1 MIRPEI
7 YFTDGE
13 KLVSCVLALAISA
26 LYQQNKP
33 NKKIAQKSG
42 IHKGR
47 IPLKSYLK
55 LSAAGFVIAMLG
67 TGYAPALAQGAAA
80 DEDRGI
86 ADIVVTATRREESLN
101 KIPLAIQALSGDSL
115 SDLNITKFDK
125 LIEYLPN
132 VRTASRGP
140 GASSIF
146 IRGLSTD
153 SPGLQVAGT
162 AGAQP
167 TVALYINDA
176 PASLVGRNL
185 DLYTVDLQRVEVLA
199 GPQGTLFGASAMGGA
214 VRYITNKP
222 DATAF
227 HAGVNAS
234 YAFTKSGKESVAGD
248 AFINLPIIKDKLA
261 LRVVVYND
269 QQGGYIDNV
278 ASTFQLPFNG
288 NVGVAGR
295 LPTGNPLLVMRAI
308 QSCQATATTVVPNC
322 TGSLYRAP
330 TRQIINNDAFVE
342 KNYNDANYRGAR
354 IALTWNVTD
363 DWSVDLMHLRQQL
376 DTDGVFDFEPDVGDL
391 KVTKFGKNSL
401 RDSANLST
409 LTINGRLG
417 ALDVIYTGSYLQHSA
432 TQVADYSGYSNIG
445 LYLPYYECDRG
456 VYYTAAYNGNIG
468 NTCYSP
474 NKSYQTRNRT
484 KRFTQELRITTPA
497 ENRIRGT
504 FGAFYDNNRLFDN
517 TDWSYLQQ
525 AAGFIYRR
533 APNPAVNANDTS
545 VRPVAV
551 GFFNDVQ
558 RKDKQF
564 AVYGEASFDIVPE
577 TLIVTGGLRY
587 YNEKASIN
595 GSSATSFATGG
606 RGIYNP
612 ATGTYSAAATPPQF
626 YGISANLNDL
636 YKDASPAKYSG
647 VLYKAHLTYKFGQ
660 GSLVYATYS
669 DGFRPGGFNR
679 RPCRVPSAIC
689 PTNADFVRLGTYVPD
704 KVRNYEIGGKFS
716 LLNRSVQLN
725 IAAYKIDWNNIQIT
739 VFDQNISNQTFT
751 TNLLDATIKGIEG
764 DLTWRATSEF
774 TINSAFSFNDSELT
788 KYRKNTTVLRP
799 LGGPLALSPKFQFN
813 ARLNWEKEL
822 SSGLRPF
829 ANVSFHHVGKSI
841 SDVIDNVDIRYQ
853 SSNPTLGY
861 AASIPVTYNG
871 VLVRPGDVIAPIPA
885 AQQLASYNT
894 VAASFG
900 VSKDEWRIEV
910 FGDNLTDERP
920 ELYKS
925 GNDGE
930 LRTTTS
936 RPRTIGLRFSY
947 KM

>member
-1 MIRPEI
+1 M
-7 YFTDGE
+7 
-13 KLVSCVLALAISA
+13 
-26 LYQQNKP
+26 
-33 NKKIAQKSG
+33 
-42 IHKGR
+42 
-47 IPLKSYLK
+47 LK
-55 LSAAGFVIAMLG
+55 LSTAAFVVAALG
-67 TGYAPALAQGAAA
+67 AGAAPAFAQEAGAE
-80 DEDRGI
+80 EDRSV

-132 VRTASRGP
+132 VRSASRGP

-185 DLYTVDLQRVEVLA
+185 DLYAVDLQRVEVLA

-222 DATAF
+222 DASEF
-227 HAGVNAS
+227 HAGFNAS

-248 AFINLPIIKDKLA
+248 AFINVPIIKDRFA
-261 LRVVVYND
+261 VRAVVYTD
-269 QQGGYIDNV
+269 RQGGYIDNV
-278 ASTFQLPFNG
+278 PGTFQMPFNG
-288 NVGVAGR
+288 NVGIAGK
-295 LPTGNPLLVMRAI
+295 LPEGNPLLVMRAI

-322 TGSLYRAP
+322 NGSLYRAP
-330 TRQIINNDAFVE
+330 TRQIINNDKFVE
-342 KNYNDANYRGAR
+342 KDYNDATYRGGR
-354 IALTWNVTD
+354 IAATLNLTD
-363 DWSVDLMHLRQQL
+363 DWSIDLMHVRQEL

-391 KVTKFGKNSL
+391 KVTKFNKNEL
-401 RDSANLST
+401 KDSVNLST
-409 LTINGRLG
+409 LAINGRLG
-417 ALDVIYTGSYLQHSA
+417 ELSLIYTGSFMKHSA
-432 TQVADYSGYSNIG
+432 TQISDYAGYSNIG

-468 NTCYSP
+468 NACYAP
-474 NKSYQTRNRT
+474 NKSYQVRNRT
-484 KRFTQELRITTPA
+484 KRFTQEFRVTTPA
-497 ENRIRGT
+497 DKRIRGT
-504 FGAFYDNNRLFDN
+504 FGLFYDNNKLFDN
-517 TDWSYLQQ
+517 TDWSYLQE

-533 APNPAVNANDTS
+533 APNPIVNANDTS
-545 VRPVAV
+545 IRPVNV

-558 RKDKQF
+558 RRDKQF
-564 AVYGEASFDIVPE
+564 AAYGEASFDIVPE
-577 TLIVTGGLRY
+577 KLILTGGLRY

-595 GSSATSFATGG
+595 GSSATSFATGA

-612 ATGTYSAAATPPQF
+612 ATGTYSPSATPPQF
-626 YGISANLNDL
+626 FGVSANLNDL
-636 YKDASPAKYSG
+636 YKDASPAKYTG
-647 VLYKAHLTYKFGQ
+647 VLYKANLTYKFGE
-660 GSLVYATYS
+660 GSLVYGTYS

-704 KVRNYEIGGKFS
+704 KVQNYELGGKFALFDRS
-716 LLNRSVQLN
+716 LQLN
-725 IAAYKIDWNNIQIT
+725 VAAYLIDWKNIQIT

-751 TNLLDATIKGIEG
+751 TNLLDAQIKGIEG
-764 DLTWRATSEF
+764 DLTWRATSELTF
-774 TINSAFSFNDSELT
+774 NSAFSFNDSEM
-788 KYRKNTTVLRP
+788 KRYRKNTTVLRP
-799 LGGPLALSPKFQFN
+799 LGGPLALSPKFQLN
-813 ARLNWEKEL
+813 YRLNWEKEL
-822 SSGLRPF
+822 ASGLRPF
-829 ANVSFHHVGKSI
+829 ANFSFHHVGKSV

-853 SSNPTLGY
+853 GSNPTLGY
-861 AASIPVTYNG
+861 AAAIPVTYNG
-871 VLVRPGDVIAPIPA
+871 VLVRPGDVIRPIPG
-885 AQQLASYNT
+885 AQQLRAYQT
-894 VAASFG
+894 IGASFG
-900 VSKDEWRIEV
+900 VSRDAWRMEV
-910 FGDNLTDERP
+910 FGDNLTDTRP

-947 KM
+947 KI

>member
-1 MIRPEI
+1 MR
-7 YFTDGE
+7 
-13 KLVSCVLALAISA
+13 A
-26 LYQQNKP
+26 
-33 NKKIAQKSG
+33 
-42 IHKGR
+42 
-47 IPLKSYLK
+47 YLK
-55 LSAAGFVIAMLG
+55 LSAAAFVLASLG
-67 TGYAPALAQGAAA
+67 AGSVPAFAQDEAAKEDDGAV
-80 DEDRGI
+80 EGI
-86 ADIVVTATRREESLN
+86 LVTATRREESLN
-101 KIPLAIQALSGDSL
+101 KIPLAIQALSGDAL
-115 SDLNITKFDK
+115 SDLNITKLDK

-153 SPGLQVAGT
+153 SPGLQVSGT

-199 GPQGTLFGASAMGGA
+199 GPQGTLFGSSAMGGA

-222 DATAF
+222 DTGDF
-227 HAGVNAS
+227 SAGFNSS

-248 AFINLPIIKDKLA
+248 AFINIPIIKDKLA
-261 LRVVVYND
+261 VRAVIYTD
-269 QQGGYIDNV
+269 RQGGYIDNV
-278 ASTFQLPFNG
+278 AGTFQLPFNANAG
-288 NVGVAGR
+288 QAGR

-308 QSCQATATTVVPNC
+308 QACQQSTVLVGGVRSCGTSGGAY
-322 TGSLYRAP
+322 LYNTP
-330 TRQIINNDAFVE
+330 TRQTINNDAFIE
-342 KNYNDANYRGAR
+342 KDYNDATYRGGR
-354 IALTWNVTD
+354 LALTWNLNE
-363 DWSVDLMHLRQQL
+363 DWSVDLMHLRQEL
-376 DTDGVFDFEPDVGDL
+376 DTDGVFDYEPAVGDL
-391 KVTKFGKNSL
+391 QVTKFNDNSL
-401 RDSANLST
+401 RDRANLSS

-417 ALDVIYTGSYLQHSA
+417 ALDLIYTGSYLKHSA
-432 TQVADYSGYSNIG
+432 TQIADYAGYSNIG

-468 NTCYSP
+468 NTCYAP

-484 KRFTQELRITTPA
+484 KRLTQEFRVTTPA

-504 FGAFYDNNRLFDN
+504 FGLFYDDNKLFDN
-517 TDWSYLQQ
+517 TDWSYLQP

-533 APNPAVNANDTS
+533 APNPVVNANDTS
-545 VRPVAV
+545 IRPVQV

-558 RKDKQF
+558 RRDRQF
-564 AVYGEASFDIVPE
+564 AAYGEASFDIIPDAL
-577 TLIVTGGLRY
+577 TVTGGLRY

-595 GSSATSFATGG
+595 GSSAGSFGAGA

-612 ATGTYSAAATPPQF
+612 ATGTYSPSATPPQF
-626 YGISANLNDL
+626 YGVSANLNQL
-636 YKDASPAKYSG
+636 YADASPAKYTG
-647 VLYKAHLTYKFGQ
+647 VLFKGNMTYKFGE

-679 RPCRVPSAIC
+679 RPCRVPSTIC

-704 KVRNYEIGGKFS
+704 KVANYEIGGKFA
-716 LLNRSVQLN
+716 LLDRRMQLN
-725 IAAYKIDWNNIQIT
+725 IAAYQIDWSNIQIT

-751 TNLLDATIKGIEG
+751 TNLLDARIRGIEG
-764 DLTWRATSEF
+764 DLTWRATPEF
-774 TINSAFSFNDSELT
+774 TFNTAFSFNDSKMLR
-788 KYRKNTTVLRP
+788 YRKNTTVLRP

-822 SSGLRPF
+822 ASGLTPF
-829 ANVSFHHVGKSI
+829 AGISFHHVGKSI
-841 SDVIDNVDIRYQ
+841 SDVIDNTDIRYQ

-861 AASIPVTYNG
+861 AASTPVLYNG
-871 VLVRPGDVIAPIPA
+871 VLVRPGDVVVPLPA
-885 AQQLASYNT
+885 AQQLASYST

-920 ELYKS
+920 ELYKN

-947 KM
+947 KIQ

>member
-1 MIRPEI
+1 MVGAGSP
-7 YFTDGE
+7 
-13 KLVSCVLALAISA
+13 A
-26 LYQQNKP
+26 LY
-33 NKKIAQKSG
+33 AQE
-42 IHKGR
+42 
-47 IPLKSYLK
+47 
-55 LSAAGFVIAMLG
+55 A
-67 TGYAPALAQGAAA
+67 TAQG
-80 DEDRGI
+80 DDGSIKE
-86 ADIVVTATRREESLN
+86 IVVTATRREESLN

-115 SDLNITKFDK
+115 AELNITKFDK
-125 LIEYLPN
+125 LIEQLPN
-132 VRTASRGP
+132 VRAASRGP

-167 TVALYINDA
+167 TVALYVNDA

-185 DLYTVDLQRVEVLA
+185 DLYAVDLQRVEVLA

-222 DATAF
+222 DASKF
-227 HAGVNAS
+227 SAGFNAS
-234 YAFTKSGKESVAGD
+234 YAFTKSGDESVAGD
-248 AFINLPIIKDKLA
+248 AFINIPIIQDKLA
-261 LRVVVYND
+261 VRAVIYND

-278 ASTFQLPFNG
+278 PGTFQMPFNP
-288 NVGVAGR
+288 NAGVAGA

-308 QSCQATATTVVPNC
+308 QACQQSTVLFNGRPSCGTSGGAY
-322 TGSLYRAP
+322 LYRTP
-330 TRQIINNDAFVE
+330 TRQTINNDAFVE
-342 KNYNDANYRGAR
+342 KNYNDARYRGGR

-363 DWSVDLMHLRQQL
+363 DWSIDLMHARQEL

-391 KVTKFGKNSL
+391 KVTKFNDNSL
-401 RDSANLST
+401 RDQVDLST

-417 ALDVIYTGSYLQHSA
+417 ALNLIYTGSFLNHSA
-432 TQVADYSGYSNIG
+432 TQVADYAGYSNIG

-468 NTCYSP
+468 NTCYAP

-484 KRFTQELRITTPA
+484 KRFTQEFRITTPA
-497 ENRIRGT
+497 ENRLRGT
-504 FGAFYDNNRLFDN
+504 FGLFYDDNKLFDN

-533 APNPAVNANDTS
+533 APNPVVNANDTS

-558 RKDKQF
+558 RRDKQF

-577 TLIVTGGLRY
+577 KLTVTGGLRY

-595 GSSATSFATGG
+595 GSSAGSFATGG
-606 RGIYNP
+606 RGVYNA

-626 YGISANLNDL
+626 YGVSANLNQL
-636 YKDASPAKYSG
+636 YADASPAKYTG
-647 VLYKAHLTYKFGQ
+647 VLIKGNLTYRFGE

-704 KVRNYEIGGKFS
+704 KVKNYEIGGKFA
-716 LLNRSVQLN
+716 LLNRRLQINL
-725 IAAYKIDWNNIQIT
+725 AAYQIDWNNIQIT

-751 TNLLDATIKGIEG
+751 TNLLDARIKGVEG
-764 DLTWRATSEF
+764 DITWRATPELTF
-774 TINSAFSFNDSELT
+774 NSSFSINDSKMLR
-788 KYRKNTTVLRP
+788 YRKNTTVLRP
-799 LGGPLALSPKFQFN
+799 LGGPLALSPKFQLN
-813 ARLNWEKEL
+813 YRLHWEKEL
-822 SSGLRPF
+822 SSGWTPF
-829 ANVSFHHVGKSI
+829 ANFSFRHVGKSI

-861 AASIPVTYNG
+861 AAATPVYYNG
-871 VLVRPGDVIAPIPA
+871 VLVSPGSVIRPIPA
-885 AQQLASYNT
+885 AQNLAAYQ
-894 VAASFG
+894 AIGASIG
-900 VSKDEWRIEV
+900 VSKDAWRLEL
-910 FGDNLTDERP
+910 FGDNLTDTRS

-930 LRTTTS
+930 ARTTTS

-947 KM
+947 KI

>member
-1 MIRPEI
+1 MK
-7 YFTDGE
+7 TGL
-13 KLVSCVLALAISA
+13 KLSSAILALASLGA
-26 LYQQNKP
+26 GSNP
-33 NKKIAQKSG
+33 AFAQD
-42 IHKGR
+42 
-47 IPLKSYLK
+47 
-55 LSAAGFVIAMLG
+55 
-67 TGYAPALAQGAAA
+67 AAA
-80 DEDRGI
+80 AEESDIGI
-86 ADIVVTATRREESLN
+86 ADIIVTATRREESLN
-101 KIPLAIQALSGDSL
+101 RIPLAIQALSGDAL

-167 TVALYINDA
+167 TVALYVNDS

-185 DLYTVDLQRVEVLA
+185 DLYAVDLQRVEVLA

-222 DATAF
+222 DLSEF
-227 HAGVNAS
+227 HAGFNAS

-248 AFINLPIIKDKLA
+248 AFINVPIIKDRLA
-261 LRVVVYND
+261 MRAVIYSD
-269 QQGGYIDNV
+269 RQGGYIDNV
-278 ASTFQLPFNG
+278 AATFQMPFNG
-288 NVGVAGR
+288 NVGVAGA

-322 TGSLYRAP
+322 NGSGYTAP

-342 KNYNDANYRGAR
+342 KDYNDATYRGAR
-354 IALTWNVTD
+354 LALTWKLSD
-363 DWSVDLMHLRQQL
+363 DWSVDLMHIRQEL
-376 DTDGVFDFEPDVGDL
+376 DTDGVFDFEPSVGDL
-391 KVTKFGKNSL
+391 KVTKFNDNSL
-401 RDSANLST
+401 RDRANLSS

-417 ALDVIYTGSYLQHSA
+417 ALNLIYTGSYLKHRA
-432 TQVADYSGYSNIG
+432 TQIADYAGYSNIG

-468 NTCYSP
+468 NTCYAP

-484 KRFTQELRITTPA
+484 KRFTHEFRVTTPA
-497 ENRIRGT
+497 EKRIRGT
-504 FGAFYDNNRLFDN
+504 FGLFYDNNKLFDN

-533 APNPAVNANDTS
+533 APNPSVNANDTS
-545 VRPVAV
+545 VRALQV

-558 RKDKQF
+558 RKDKQL
-564 AVYGEASFDIVPE
+564 AAYGEASLDIVPE
-577 TLIVTGGLRY
+577 KLIATGGLRY
-587 YNEKASIN
+587 YNEKAYIN

-612 ATGTYSAAATPPQF
+612 LTGTYSATATPPQF
-626 YGISANLNDL
+626 YGVSADLNQL
-636 YKDASPAKYSG
+636 YAAASPAKYTG
-647 VLYKAHLTYKFGQ
+647 VLFKGNLTYKFGA

-704 KVRNYEIGGKFS
+704 KVTNYEIGGKFA
-716 LLNRSVQLN
+716 LLDRRLQINL
-725 IAAYKIDWNNIQIT
+725 AAYQIDWNNIQIT

-751 TNLLDATIKGIEG
+751 TNLLDARIRGIEG
-764 DLTWRATSEF
+764 DLTWRATQEF
-774 TINSAFSFNDSELT
+774 TINSAFSFNDSEMLR
-788 KYRKNTTVLRP
+788 YRKNTTVLRP

-813 ARLNWEKEL
+813 ARLHWEKEL
-822 SSGLRPF
+822 SSGLSPF
-829 ANVSFHHVGKSI
+829 ANLGFHHVGKSI

-853 SSNPTLGY
+853 ASNPTLGY

-871 VLVRPGDVIAPIPA
+871 VLVSPGDVIAPIPA
-885 AQQLASYNT
+885 AQQLDSYNT
-894 VAASFG
+894 VSASFG
-900 VSKDEWRIEV
+900 VSKDEWRMEI
-910 FGDNLTDERP
+910 FADNLTDERP

>member
-1 MIRPEI
+1 MKAYLKISTAA
-7 YFTDGE
+7 F
-13 KLVSCVLALAISA
+13 VLASF
-26 LYQQNKP
+26 
-33 NKKIAQKSG
+33 G
-42 IHKGR
+42 
-47 IPLKSYLK
+47 
-55 LSAAGFVIAMLG
+55 AGA
-67 TGYAPALAQGAAA
+67 APAFAQETAEA
-80 DEDRGI
+80 DDRGI
-86 ADIVVTATRREESLN
+86 VDIVVTATRREESAN
-101 KIPLAIQALSGDSL
+101 RIPLAITALGGDAL

-132 VRTASRGP
+132 VRAASRGP

-153 SPGLQVAGT
+153 SPGLQIAGT

-167 TVALYINDA
+167 TVALYVNDA

-185 DLYTVDLQRVEVLA
+185 DLYAVDLQRVEVLA

-222 DATAF
+222 DASEF
-227 HAGVNAS
+227 HAGFNAS
-234 YAFTKSGKESVAGD
+234 YAFTKKGEESVAGD
-248 AFINLPIIKDKLA
+248 AFINIPIIKDKLA
-261 LRVVVYND
+261 IRAVFYTD
-269 QQGGYIDNV
+269 RQGGYIDNV
-278 ASTFQLPFNG
+278 AGTFQMPFNA
-288 NVGVAGR
+288 NAGVAGR
-295 LPTGNPLLVMRAI
+295 LPTGNPLLVTRAI
-308 QSCQATATTVVPNC
+308 QACQQSTVLVGGVRSCGTSGGAY
-322 TGSLYRAP
+322 LYNTP
-330 TRQIINNDAFVE
+330 TRQTINNDAFVE
-342 KNYNDANYRGAR
+342 QNYNDATYRGGR

-363 DWSVDLMHLRQQL
+363 DWSVDLMHLRQEL

-391 KVTKFGKNSL
+391 RVTKFNDNSL
-401 RDSANLST
+401 RDRVNLST

-417 ALDVIYTGSYLQHSA
+417 ALDLIYTGSYMKHRA
-432 TQVADYSGYSNIG
+432 TQIADYAGYSNIG

-468 NTCYSP
+468 NTCYAPS
-474 NKSYQTRNRT
+474 KTYQVRNRT
-484 KRFTQELRITTPA
+484 NRQTHEFRITTPA
-497 ENRIRGT
+497 DKRIRGT
-504 FGAFYDNNRLFDN
+504 FGLFYDDNKLFDN
-517 TDWSYLQQ
+517 TDWSYLNES
-525 AAGFIYRR
+525 AGFIYRR
-533 APNPAVNANDTS
+533 APNASVNANDTS
-545 VRPVAV
+545 VRSAKV
-551 GFFNDVQ
+551 GFFNDIQ
-558 RKDKQF
+558 RRDKQF
-564 AVYGEASFDIVPE
+564 AAYGEASFDIIPE
-577 TLIVTGGLRY
+577 KLILTGGLRY

-595 GSSATSFATGG
+595 GSSNGSFGG
-606 RGIYNP
+606 ARGVYNA
-612 ATGTYSAAATPPQF
+612 ATGTYSAAATPPAF
-626 YGISANLNDL
+626 YNVSANLNVL
-636 YKDASPAKYSG
+636 YADASPAKYTG
-647 VLYKAHLTYKFGQ
+647 VLYKANLTYRIGD

-704 KVRNYEIGGKFS
+704 KVQNYEIGGKFS
-716 LLNRSVQLN
+716 LLDRRLQLN
-725 IAAYKIDWNNIQIT
+725 LAAYQIDWSNIQIT

-751 TNLLDATIKGIEG
+751 TNLIDARIRGIEG
-764 DLTWRATSEF
+764 DLTWRATPEITF
-774 TINSAFSFNDSELT
+774 NSAFSYNDSELT

-813 ARLNWEKEL
+813 ARLHWEKEL
-822 SSGLRPF
+822 SSGLTPF
-829 ANVSFHHVGKSI
+829 AQVGFHHVGKSI

-853 SSNPTLGY
+853 SFNPTLGY
-861 AASIPVTYNG
+861 AASTPVLYNG

-900 VSKDEWRIEV
+900 VSKDEWRIEL

-947 KM
+947 KI

>member
-1 MIRPEI
+1 M
-7 YFTDGE
+7 
-13 KLVSCVLALAISA
+13 KA
-26 LYQQNKP
+26 
-33 NKKIAQKSG
+33 
-42 IHKGR
+42 
-47 IPLKSYLK
+47 YLK
-55 LSAAGFVIAMLG
+55 LSTAAFVLASLG
-67 TGYAPALAQGAAA
+67 AGSAPVFAQEEAAK
-80 DEDRGI
+80 EDDGGI
-86 ADIVVTATRREESLN
+86 AEIIVTATRREESLN
-101 KIPLAIQALSGDSL
+101 KIPLAVQALSGDAL
-115 SDLNITKFDK
+115 NDLNITKLDK

-153 SPGLQVAGT
+153 SPGLQVSGT

-222 DATAF
+222 NMTDF
-227 HAGVNAS
+227 SAGFNSS
-234 YAFTKSGKESVAGD
+234 YAFTKSGEESVAGD
-248 AFINLPIIKDKLA
+248 AFINIPIVKDKLA
-261 LRVVVYND
+261 VRAVIYTD
-269 QQGGYIDNV
+269 RQGGYIDNV
-278 ASTFQLPFNG
+278 AGTFQLPFNANAG
-288 NVGVAGR
+288 QAGR

-308 QSCQATATTVVPNC
+308 QACQQSTVLVGGVRSCGTSGGAY
-322 TGSLYRAP
+322 LYNTP
-330 TRQIINNDAFVE
+330 TRQTINNDAFVE
-342 KNYNDANYRGAR
+342 KDYNDATYRGGR
-354 IALTWNVTD
+354 LALTWNLSE
-363 DWSVDLMHLRQQL
+363 DWSVDVMHLRQEL
-376 DTDGVFDFEPDVGDL
+376 DTDGVFDYEPAVGDL
-391 KVTKFGKNSL
+391 QVTKFNDNSL
-401 RDSANLST
+401 RDRANLSS

-417 ALDVIYTGSYLQHSA
+417 ALDLIYTGSYLKHSA
-432 TQVADYSGYSNIG
+432 TQVADYAGYSNIG

-468 NTCYSP
+468 NTCYAP

-484 KRFTQELRITTPA
+484 KRFTQEFRVTTPA
-497 ENRIRGT
+497 ENRLRGT
-504 FGAFYDNNRLFDN
+504 FGLFYDDNKLFDN
-517 TDWSYLQQ
+517 TDWSYLQE

-533 APNPAVNANDTS
+533 APNPVVDANDTS
-545 VRPVAV
+545 IRPVKV

-558 RKDKQF
+558 RRDKQF
-564 AVYGEASFDIVPE
+564 AAYGEASFDIIPDAL
-577 TLIVTGGLRY
+577 TVTGGLRY

-595 GSSATSFATGG
+595 GSSAGSFATGA
-606 RGIYNP
+606 RGIYNST
-612 ATGTYSAAATPPQF
+612 TGTYSASATPPQF
-626 YGISANLNDL
+626 YGVSANLNQL
-636 YKDASPAKYSG
+636 YADASPAKYTG
-647 VLYKAHLTYKFGQ
+647 VLFKGNVTYKFGE

-704 KVRNYEIGGKFS
+704 KVANYEIGGKFA
-716 LLNRSVQLN
+716 LLNRRMQLN
-725 IAAYKIDWNNIQIT
+725 IAAYQIDWSNIQIT

-751 TNLLDATIKGIEG
+751 TNLLDARIKGIEG
-764 DLTWRATSEF
+764 DLTWRATPEL
-774 TINSAFSFNDSELT
+774 TLNSAFSFNDSEMLR
-788 KYRKNTTVLRP
+788 YRKNTTVLRP

-813 ARLNWEKEL
+813 ARLHWEKEL
-822 SSGLRPF
+822 ASGLTPF
-829 ANVSFHHVGKSI
+829 AGVSFHHVGKSI

-861 AASIPVTYNG
+861 AASTPVLYNG
-871 VLVRPGDVIAPIPA
+871 VLVRPGDVVVPLPA
-885 AQQLASYNT
+885 AQQLASYST
-894 VAASFG
+894 FAASFG

-920 ELYKS
+920 ELYKN

>member
-1 MIRPEI
+1 
-7 YFTDGE
+7 
-13 KLVSCVLALAISA
+13 
-26 LYQQNKP
+26 
-33 NKKIAQKSG
+33 
-42 IHKGR
+42 
-47 IPLKSYLK
+47 LKAKMK
-55 LSAAGFVIAMLG
+55 LSAAALVLAYLG
-67 TGYAPALAQGAAA
+67 AGSAPAFAQDEAAQ
-80 DEDRGI
+80 EDDGGI

-101 KIPLAIQALSGDSL
+101 KIPLAVQALSGDAL
-115 SDLNITKFDK
+115 ADLNITKFDK

-132 VRTASRGP
+132 VRSASRGP

-153 SPGLQVAGT
+153 SPGLQIAGT

-167 TVALYINDA
+167 TVALYVNDA

-185 DLYTVDLQRVEVLA
+185 DLYAVDLQRVEVLA

-222 DATAF
+222 DAAEF
-227 HAGVNAS
+227 HAGFNAS
-234 YAFTKSGKESVAGD
+234 YAFTKKGEESVAGD
-248 AFINLPIIKDKLA
+248 AFINIPIIKDKLA
-261 LRVVVYND
+261 IRAVLYTD

-278 ASTFQLPFNG
+278 AGTFQMPFNA
-288 NVGVAGR
+288 NAGVAGR

-308 QSCQATATTVVPNC
+308 QACQQSAVLVGGVPSCGTSGGAY
-322 TGSLYRAP
+322 LYNTP
-330 TRQIINNDAFVE
+330 TRQTINNDAFVE
-342 KNYNDANYRGAR
+342 KDYNDATYRGGR
-354 IALTWNVTD
+354 IALSWNLSE
-363 DWSVDLMHLRQQL
+363 DWSVDLTHIRQEL
-376 DTDGVFDFEPDVGDL
+376 DTDGVFDFEPAVGDL
-391 KVTKFGKNSL
+391 QVTKFNDNSL
-401 RDSANLST
+401 RDKVSMST
-409 LTINGRLG
+409 WAVNGRLG
-417 ALDVIYTGSYLQHSA
+417 ALDMIYTGSYMKHNA
-432 TQVADYSGYSNIG
+432 TQIADYAGYSNIG

-468 NTCYSP
+468 NTCYTP
-474 NKSYQTRNRT
+474 NKSYQVRNRT
-484 KRFTQELRITTPA
+484 KRMTQEFRVTTPA
-497 ENRIRGT
+497 EKRIRGT
-504 FGAFYDNNRLFDN
+504 FGLFYDNNKLFDN

-533 APNPAVNANDTS
+533 APNASVDANDTS

-551 GFFNDVQ
+551 GFFNDIQ

-564 AVYGEASFDIVPE
+564 AAYGEASFDVVPE
-577 TLIVTGGLRY
+577 KLTVTGGMRY

-595 GSSATSFATGG
+595 GSSNGSFGG
-606 RGIYNP
+606 ARGVYNA
-612 ATGTYSAAATPPQF
+612 ATGTYSAAANGPAT
-626 YGISANLNDL
+626 YNVSANLNQL
-636 YKDASPAKYSG
+636 YADASPAKYSG
-647 VLYKAHLTYKFGQ
+647 VLFKGNMTYKFGE

-704 KVRNYEIGGKFS
+704 KVQNYEIGGKFA
-716 LLNRSVQLN
+716 LLDRRLQINL
-725 IAAYKIDWNNIQIT
+725 AAYQIDWSNIQIT

-751 TNLLDATIKGIEG
+751 TNLVDAKIKGIEG
-764 DLTWRATSEF
+764 DITWRATPEF
-774 TINSAFSFNDSELT
+774 TINSAFSYNDSKLT

-799 LGGPLALSPKFQFN
+799 LDGPLALSPKFQFN
-813 ARLNWEKEL
+813 ARLHWEKEL
-822 SSGLRPF
+822 ASGLVPF
-829 ANVSFHHVGKSI
+829 AQVGFHHVGKSI

-853 SSNPTLGY
+853 SFNPTLGY
-861 AASIPVTYNG
+861 AASTPVLYNG

-885 AQQLASYNT
+885 AQQLGSYST
-894 VAASFG
+894 IAASFG
-900 VSKDEWRIEV
+900 VSKDEWRIEI

-936 RPRTIGLRFSY
+936 RPRTLGLRFSY

>member
-1 MIRPEI
+1 LKNR
-7 YFTDGE
+7 F
-13 KLVSCVLALAISA
+13 KLSTAAFVLASF
-26 LYQQNKP
+26 
-33 NKKIAQKSG
+33 G
-42 IHKGR
+42 
-47 IPLKSYLK
+47 
-55 LSAAGFVIAMLG
+55 AGS
-67 TGYAPALAQGAAA
+67 APAFAQEETAQ
-80 DEDRGI
+80 EDDGGI
-86 ADIVVTATRREESLN
+86 KEIIVTATRREESLN
-101 KIPLAIQALSGDSL
+101 KIPLAVQALSGDAL
-115 SDLNITKFDK
+115 GDLNITKLDK

-153 SPGLQVAGT
+153 SPGLQVSGT

-222 DATAF
+222 DASEF
-227 HAGVNAS
+227 HAGFNAS
-234 YAFTKSGKESVAGD
+234 YAFTKSGSESVAGD
-248 AFINLPIIKDKLA
+248 AFINIPIVKDKLA
-261 LRVVVYND
+261 VRAVIYTD
-269 QQGGYIDNV
+269 RQGGYIDNV
-278 ASTFQLPFNG
+278 AGTFQMPFNA
-288 NVGVAGR
+288 NAGVAGR

-308 QSCQATATTVVPNC
+308 QACQQSVVLVGGVPSCGTSGGAY
-322 TGSLYRAP
+322 LYNAP
-330 TRQIINNDAFVE
+330 TRQTINNDAFVE
-342 KNYNDANYRGAR
+342 KDYNDATYRGGR
-354 IALTWNVTD
+354 LALTWNITD
-363 DWSVDLMHLRQQL
+363 DWSVDLMHVRQEL

-391 KVTKFGKNSL
+391 KVTKFNDNSL
-401 RDSANLST
+401 RDKANLST

-417 ALDVIYTGSYLQHSA
+417 ALDLIYTGSYLKHKA
-432 TQVADYSGYSNIG
+432 TQIADYAGYSNIG

-468 NTCYSP
+468 NTCYTP

-484 KRFTQELRITTPA
+484 KRFTQEFRVTTPA
-497 ENRIRGT
+497 ENRLRGT
-504 FGAFYDNNRLFDN
+504 FGLFYDNNKLFDN

-533 APNPAVNANDTS
+533 APNPVVDANDTS
-545 VRPVAV
+545 IRPVAV

-564 AVYGEASFDIVPE
+564 AAYGEASFDIIPDAL
-577 TLIVTGGLRY
+577 TVTGGLRY

-595 GSSATSFATGG
+595 GSSAGSFATGG

-612 ATGTYSAAATPPQF
+612 GTGTYSPSATPPQF
-626 YGISANLNDL
+626 YGVSANLNQL
-636 YKDASPAKYSG
+636 YADASPAKYTG
-647 VLYKAHLTYKFGQ
+647 LLFKGNVTYKFGE

-704 KVRNYEIGGKFS
+704 KVANYEIGGKFA
-716 LLNRSVQLN
+716 LFNRRLQLN
-725 IAAYKIDWNNIQIT
+725 IAAYQIDWNNIQIT

-751 TNLLDATIKGIEG
+751 TNLLDARIKGVEG
-764 DLTWRATSEF
+764 DLTWRATPEF
-774 TINSAFSFNDSELT
+774 TFNSAFSFNDSEMLR
-788 KYRKNTTVLRP
+788 YRKNTTVLRP

-813 ARLNWEKEL
+813 ARLHWEKEL
-822 SSGLRPF
+822 ASGLAPF
-829 ANVSFHHVGKSI
+829 ASISFHHVGKSI

-853 SSNPTLGY
+853 SFNPTLSY
-861 AASIPVTYNG
+861 VASTPVLYNG

-885 AQQLASYNT
+885 AQQLDSYNT
-894 VAASFG
+894 IAASFG